1 MRSSSFNVCRST
13 CSAGSAFTQY
23 SNGSTVNQVKKLDFL
38 HHPHIFHQFTKSISC
53 YNYNCTIIHLYNYN
67 RKLWIIQRKP
77 WRDAFAESIEKFW
90 IKANQLDWIFH
101 KVWIKS
107 AWAEIEM
114 QPMTSSLMMLEWSLR
129 TSAVKVKVKI
139 APHQLWC
146 HQWCHWCAKVTP

>member
-1 MRSSSFNVCRST
+1 M
-13 CSAGSAFTQY
+13 
-23 SNGSTVNQVKKLDFL
+23 
-38 HHPHIFHQFTKSISC
+38 
-53 YNYNCTIIHLYNYN
+53 
-67 RKLWIIQRKP
+67 WIIQRKP

-146 HQWCHWCAKVTP
+146 HQWCHWCAKVTPKRHLDKNAAGKILNCFIFIVQNCSAWFSKLVVLNNIFEGPINSVTITPF